1 MEKKDFEKYIEENYN
16 VITDISK
23 NAKSLH
29 NEVNQKYDD
38 KPYSVHLSSVA
49 HYAKVYGYNVCEND
63 NDILPLIFG
72 AYFHDSIED
81 ARLTYNDVTVIAR
94 KYMTNQQAYVATEI
108 VYALTNEKGRN
119 RTERANEKYYS
130 GIRETPFAPFV
141 KMCDRFANMSYSS
154 INKSR
159 MIDVYKKEFE
169 HFLDCI
175 TVKDNSDCRF
185 SIPNEMI
192 NEIKNLWL
200 KSWKIF
206 GVSLRTQ
213 KNEFYKDKNETI
225 KLLEIVKY
233 IRSLTSTAYEKNQE
247 ILDYL
252 DSNIYNYPN
261 YMFDYISNLI
271 SRFKYGCKSND
282 YNFIYVIFNVTQI
295 N

>member
-1 MEKKDFEKYIEENYN
+1 MKKKDFEKYIQANSN
-16 VITDISK
+16 IVISIAK
-23 NAKSLH
+23 NAEFIH

-38 KPYSVHLSSVA
+38 KPYFVHLSSVA
-49 HYAKVYGYNVCEND
+49 HYAEVYGHNVCEND

-81 ARLTYNDVTVIAR
+81 ARLTYNDVTAIAR

-119 RTERANEKYYS
+119 RAERANEKYYS

-141 KMCDRFANMSYSS
+141 KMCDRFANMFYSS

-175 TVKDNSDCRF
+175 TVKYNSDCRF

-192 NEIKNLWL
+192 NEIKNL
-200 KSWKIF
+200 
-206 GVSLRTQ
+206 
-213 KNEFYKDKNETI
+213 
-225 KLLEIVKY
+225 
-233 IRSLTSTAYEKNQE
+233 
-247 ILDYL
+247 
-252 DSNIYNYPN
+252 
-261 YMFDYISNLI
+261 
-271 SRFKYGCKSND
+271 
-282 YNFIYVIFNVTQI
+282 
-295 N
+295 

>member
-192 NEIKNLWL
+192 NEIKNL
-200 KSWKIF
+200 
-206 GVSLRTQ
+206 
-213 KNEFYKDKNETI
+213 
-225 KLLEIVKY
+225 
-233 IRSLTSTAYEKNQE
+233 
-247 ILDYL
+247 
-252 DSNIYNYPN
+252 
-261 YMFDYISNLI
+261 
-271 SRFKYGCKSND
+271 
-282 YNFIYVIFNVTQI
+282 
-295 N
+295 

>member
-1 MEKKDFEKYIEENYN
+1 MEKKDFENYLQA
-16 VITDISK
+16 IS
-23 NAKSLH
+23 NIVNSIANDAEFIH

-38 KPYSVHLSSVA
+38 KPYLVHLPSVA
-49 HYAKVYGYNVCEND
+49 HYVEVYGHNVCENK

-81 ARLTYNDVTVIAR
+81 ARLTYNDVTAIAR
-94 KYMTNQQAYVATEI
+94 KFMTNKQAYVAAEI

-119 RTERANEKYYS
+119 RAERANEKYYS

-192 NEIKNLWL
+192 KDIKNL
-200 KSWKIF
+200 
-206 GVSLRTQ
+206 
-213 KNEFYKDKNETI
+213 
-225 KLLEIVKY
+225 
-233 IRSLTSTAYEKNQE
+233 
-247 ILDYL
+247 
-252 DSNIYNYPN
+252 
-261 YMFDYISNLI
+261 
-271 SRFKYGCKSND
+271 
-282 YNFIYVIFNVTQI
+282 
-295 N
+295 